1 MIKLNKR
8 IERKVL
14 LLVRTLGADLA
25 EVGYFLLKQA
35 LVNARKGAQKK

>member
-14 LLVRTLGADLA
+14 SLVRTLGADLA

-35 LVNARKGAQKK
+35 LINTRKETQKK